1 MSSTPTKDLGFIPI
15 PRKLRYDPAR
25 PFKFG
30 IGLNVLFAFA
40 CTFMAA
46 NLFYCLPLLIQFSE
60 SFGVSYF
67 GSSRAPTLLQAGYAT
82 GLFVLAPLGDIIRRR
97 QLLLGVFICSITLT
111 FTLALVRNWAAFLV
125 VSFFAGALN
134 IVPPILLP
142 LAADIAPSSQRAF
155 VVSIIVSGL
164 IMGILIARVVAGVIA
179 QFSQWRVVYYFAV
192 GVQCAVLVACYVMVP
207 DYPAKNADNLGYWGL
222 IKSMVLFAVGEPQL
236 IQACLVNLLSSAG
249 LSNFWVTLTFLLGG
263 PPYNYSTLLIGL
275 FGVIGIFGVCMTP
288 LTGRLIDKLH
298 PWHGSIL
305 GSILYGCFQLLLVG
319 AAGIHVAPVIVA
331 TLGIDV
337 FCRMLQVSLQM
348 SIFSISA
355 AATTRLNAIS
365 LIWVFLGQVM
375 GADVGSRV
383 FLEYGWRAGAGLS
396 LGWTGLGL
404 FILLVR
410 GPHCR
415 RRTWF
420 GYEGGFGAEK
430 NAEQTD
436 GEIGEKGSDHSVLD
450 NSPHT

>member
-1 MSSTPTKDLGFIPI
+1 MNSTPTKDLGFIPI
-15 PRKLRYDPAR
+15 PRRLRYDPAR
-25 PFKFG
+25 PFQFG

-40 CTFMAA
+40 CTFMVA

-82 GLFVLAPLGDIIRRR
+82 GLFVLAPLGDIIRCR
-97 QLLLGVFICSITLT
+97 QLLLGVLICSTTLT
-111 FTLALVRNWAAFLV
+111 LCLALVRNWNAFLA

-164 IMGILIARVVAGVIA
+164 IMGILVARVVAGVIA
-179 QFSQWRVVYYFAV
+179 QFAEWRVVYYFAV
-192 GVQCAVLVACYVMVP
+192 GVQSVVLVACYAMVP

-275 FGVIGIFGVCMTP
+275 FGVISIFGVCMTP
-288 LTGRLIDKLH
+288 LTGRLVDKLH

-319 AAGIHVAPVIVA
+319 AAGIHVVPVILA

-404 FILLVR
+404 LILLVR
-410 GPHCR
+410 GPHCGR
-415 RRTWF
+415 KTWF

-436 GEIGEKGSDHSVLD
+436 GEIGEKGSALSVSD

>member
-1 MSSTPTKDLGFIPI
+1 MSPTPTKDLGFIPI
-15 PRKLRYDPAR
+15 PRRLRYDPDR
-25 PFKFG
+25 PFQFG

-40 CTFMAA
+40 CTFMVA
-46 NLFYCLPLLIQFSE
+46 NLFYCLPLLIQLSE
-60 SFGVSYF
+60 SFGVSYL

-82 GLFVLAPLGDIIRRR
+82 GVFLLAPLGDIIRRR
-97 QLLLGVFICSITLT
+97 QLLLGVLICSTTLT
-111 FTLALVRNWAAFLV
+111 LCLALVRNWDAFLA

-155 VVSIIVSGL
+155 VVSIIVSGV
-164 IMGILIARVVAGVIA
+164 IMGILVARVVAGVIA
-179 QFSQWRVVYYFAV
+179 QFAQWQVVYYFAV
-192 GVQCAVLVACYVMVP
+192 GVQSVVLVACYAMFP

-222 IKSMVLFAVGEPQL
+222 IKSMVKFAVGEPQL

-263 PPYNYSTLLIGL
+263 PPYNYSTLVIGL
-275 FGVIGIFGVCMTP
+275 FGVIGMFGVCMTP
-288 LTGRLIDKLH
+288 LAGRLVDKLH

-404 FILLVR
+404 LILLVR

-415 RRTWF
+415 RKTWF

-436 GEIGEKGSDHSVLD
+436 REIGEKGSDIGISD